1 MKEGNNSV
9 KFHGSSIVPSGYSYV
24 CMKNSI
30 YICMYTHISIYI
42 YMYIYICIHTHT
54 YVCVFIVYM
63 LLEVNINQ
71 AFLLPSTLI
80 NCLILACNN
89 K

>member
-1 MKEGNNSV
+1 
-9 KFHGSSIVPSGYSYV
+9 
-24 CMKNSI
+24 
-30 YICMYTHISIYI
+30 MYTHICIYR
-42 YMYIYICIHTHT
+42 HTHT
-54 YVCVFIVYM
+54 YVCVFTVYM